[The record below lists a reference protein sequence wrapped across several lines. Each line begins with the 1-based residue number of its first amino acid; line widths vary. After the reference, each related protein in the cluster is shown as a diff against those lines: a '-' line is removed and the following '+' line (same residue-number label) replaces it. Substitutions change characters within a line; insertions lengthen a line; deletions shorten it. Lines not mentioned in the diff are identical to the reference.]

1 MFMEVL
7 KMEKF
12 HRISQQLRQKGGGV
26 LPKRKIYMAVTKDA
40 LSLPLAVAD
49 SVAELAELRG
59 VKKETIRSLV
69 SRGRTGKI
77 KRPGYIVVDVFEKA
91 WNQFSSLQMETR
103 RSWLY
108 ASVRNA
114 CLNWLKHQQVEQ
126 TNVEALIEATRYD
139 MSTRYEEHER
149 LLQQAEQIAREL
161 KEPTCTILRLCYF
174 EHLTYQQAAD
184 RLGISPNTVKKHI
197 SKALAI
203 LRERM
208 KYTNIEN

>member
-59 VKKETIRSLV
+59 VKKETIRSLI

-77 KRPGYIVVDVFEKA
+77 KRPGYIVVEVEEDAPRKEDMPRKEDAPREKDA
-91 WNQFSSLQMETR
+91 PQEDAPQEKKESR
-103 RSWLY
+103 RSRQ
-108 ASVRNA
+108 SGEFDGEIFR
-114 CLNWLKHQQVEQ
+114 ER
-126 TNVEALIEATRYD
+126 I
-139 MSTRYEEHER
+139 R
-149 LLQQAEQIAREL
+149 LLRKESGMTKKDFAAFTGIAYITLYNYERREMVPGVDMLFRIAVKTGCSVDWLIGL
-161 KEPTCTILRLCYF
+161 KE
-174 EHLTYQQAAD
+174 EE
-184 RLGISPNTVKKHI
+184 GK
-197 SKALAI
+197 
-203 LRERM
+203 
-208 KYTNIEN
+208 

>member
-49 SVAELAELRG
+49 SAAELAELRG

-77 KRPGYIVVDVFEKA
+77 KRPGYIVVEVEEDAPRKEDMPRKEDAPQEKDA
-91 WNQFSSLQMETR
+91 PREKDAPQEKKESR
-103 RSWLY
+103 RS
-108 ASVRNA
+108 RQNG
-114 CLNWLKHQQVEQ
+114 EFDG
-126 TNVEALIEATRYD
+126 EIFRERI
-139 MSTRYEEHER
+139 R
-149 LLQQAEQIAREL
+149 LLRKESGMTKKDFAAFTGIAYITLYNYERKDMVPGVDMLFRIAVKTGCSVDWLIGL
-161 KEPTCTILRLCYF
+161 KE
-174 EHLTYQQAAD
+174 EEE
-184 RLGISPNTVKKHI
+184 K
-197 SKALAI
+197 
-203 LRERM
+203 
-208 KYTNIEN
+208 

>member
-77 KRPGYIVVDVFEKA
+77 KRPGYIVVEVEEDAPRKEDMPRKEDAPQEKDA
-91 WNQFSSLQMETR
+91 PREKDAPQEKKESR
-103 RSWLY
+103 RSRQ
-108 ASVRNA
+108 SGEFDGEIFR
-114 CLNWLKHQQVEQ
+114 ER
-126 TNVEALIEATRYD
+126 I
-139 MSTRYEEHER
+139 R
-149 LLQQAEQIAREL
+149 LLRKESGMTKKDFAAFTGIAYITLYNYERKDIVPGVDMLFRIAVKTGCSVDWLIGL
-161 KEPTCTILRLCYF
+161 KE
-174 EHLTYQQAAD
+174 EE
-184 RLGISPNTVKKHI
+184 GK
-197 SKALAI
+197 
-203 LRERM
+203 
-208 KYTNIEN
+208 